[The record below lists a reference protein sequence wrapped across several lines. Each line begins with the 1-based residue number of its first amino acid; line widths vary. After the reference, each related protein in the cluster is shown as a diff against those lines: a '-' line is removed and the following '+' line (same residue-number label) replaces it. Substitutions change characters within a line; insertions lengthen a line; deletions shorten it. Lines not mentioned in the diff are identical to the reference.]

1 MPNVTVVLKIGKKFN
16 FLSAIKLYKKSGNGG
31 KNEKVASSLQKIY
44 DISCLI
50 QCISY
55 ILKFIC

>member
-1 MPNVTVVLKIGKKFN
+1 MPNVTVVLRIGKKFDL
-16 FLSAIKLYKKSGNGG
+16 LSAIKFYKNREFGG
-31 KNEKVASSLQKIY
+31 KNEKVASILQKIY
-44 DISCLI
+44 AISCLF

>member
-1 MPNVTVVLKIGKKFN
+1 VPNVTVVLRIGNKFDL
-16 FLSAIKLYKKSGNGG
+16 LSAIKLYKCLEIGG
-31 KNEKVASSLQKIY
+31 KNEKVASILQKVY

-50 QCISY
+50 HCISY

>member
-1 MPNVTVVLKIGKKFN
+1 VPNVTVVLRIGNKFDL
-16 FLSAIKLYKKSGNGG
+16 LSAIKLYKSLDIGG
-31 KNEKVASSLQKIY
+31 KNEKVASILQKIY